1 MCRYCLASPPSI
13 ADNTHQVRLI
23 IGNGLRPQ
31 IWEDFTKRF
40 NIKKVAEFYGATEGN
55 ANMSKKF
62 ERYFFVIAPPQLYVY
77 STNLVFP
84 FFVPSVRLKTKY
96 KVHLFY
102 VSI

>member
-13 ADNTHQVRLI
+13 ADNTHQVRLV

-55 ANMSKKF
+55 ANMSKNYKIQLLSVCSSLDLINQIKNPK
-62 ERYFFVIAPPQLYVY
+62 YF
-77 STNLVFP
+77 N
-84 FFVPSVRLKTKY
+84 VPRKT
-96 KVHLFY
+96 FN
-102 VSI
+102 I